1 MTWRPYTEEEV
12 PERLSRD
19 IWLIFFNEVVYHA
32 ISRVVR
38 QLGYVQWVIADL
50 PKRPLIPVRRYDS
63 LRLQFHLE
71 KVPFET
77 RTLNKN
83 QVGNGDSP
91 RIDRSDPQI
100 FVSVTSLDKSRRPDL
115 QVVVFWCASSSSPPP
130 PWRAASASSSSP
142 PAAASNGALELA
154 RDFDPMVPLEEA
166 WTPPSSWYTDP
177 GFLSLEIDR
186 VFFRGWQAVGYVEQ
200 IKNPHDFFT
209 GSLWYVAILMG
220 TFMLFTMYVAI
231 MPLFLSQ
238 AVVLNLVSYALIMGG
253 LWVRW
258 IALEGYSDYRNTE
271 LQHECMLEFIVE
283 PFHVLF
289 TLAFFPL
296 FSLCNDNPILIK
308 PMTQEFGLVPI
319 KVATWGPFV
328 LISMDEGILSQQ
340 KVDDNLLEDQ
350 WLGSSSKILST
361 SGIDSSLYHVFCDN
375 YLDGGYH
382 VPYAHPGLA
391 SGLRF
396 NSYSTE
402 CYDSVSRRYGPWMDT
417 NLVLPLGA
425 SKCQV
430 IFDYFLDSAT
440 LKDDQIF
447 IEKSLEES
455 ERVQVEDIA
464 LCEGVQ
470 KGLESLA
477 YCSGR
482 YAPTVEKAM
491 HHFHCLLHEDLT
503 SI

>member
-1 MTWRPYTEEEV
+1 MATLLGSTV
-12 PERLSRD
+12 LS
-19 IWLIFFNEVVYHA
+19 
-32 ISRVVR
+32 
-38 QLGYVQWVIADL
+38 
-50 PKRPLIPVRRYDS
+50 PKSSS
-63 LRLQFHLE
+63 LSLL
-71 KVPFET
+71 
-77 RTLNKN
+77 L
-83 QVGNGDSP
+83 
-91 RIDRSDPQI
+91 
-100 FVSVTSLDKSRRPDL
+100 TSHDGRNCKSSSL
-115 QVVVFWCASSSSPPP
+115 CCASSSSPPP
-130 PWRAASASSSSP
+130 WRAASALSSSP

-209 GSLWYVAILMG
+209 G
-220 TFMLFTMYVAI
+220 
-231 MPLFLSQ
+231 
-238 AVVLNLVSYALIMGG
+238 
-253 LWVRW
+253 R
-258 IALEGYSDYRNTE
+258 
-271 LQHECMLEFIVE
+271 
-283 PFHVLF
+283 
-289 TLAFFPL
+289 
-296 FSLCNDNPILIK
+296 
-308 PMTQEFGLVPI
+308 
-319 KVATWGPFV
+319 
-328 LISMDEGILSQQ
+328 
-340 KVDDNLLEDQ
+340 
-350 WLGSSSKILST
+350 LGSSQFVVCRDSNGDLHAFHNGWTYGLDGLLLKATRIT
-361 SGIDSSLYHVFCDN
+361 GIQNFNMNVFCDN

-402 CYDSVSRRYGPWMDT
+402 CFEKVSIQSCESTPVEKGGDFDRLGSKALYAFIYPNFMINRYGPWMDT

-470 KGLESLA
+470 KGLESPA